1 MSTTYRLLYFNGRG
15 TAERTRLLFALAQ
28 QPYEDVR
35 FDQDEFAKAK
45 TDGSLAAGLNRVPLL
60 QVVCEDGT
68 TTNIPQSK
76 AIERFVAKQLG
87 LNGADAL
94 AEGVIDGICEH
105 QRDVRES
112 FAKVDTLQA
121 GAEKDTAVQAWL
133 ENDLP
138 DWLQKVDAALP
149 GSSSSAKFLCG
160 DSITLADIA
169 WFQFLIEFLDQPAEK
184 LAVTAALNTAPRLK
198 RSVEGVLA
206 QPDIKAW
213 RENRPETW

>member
-1 MSTTYRLLYFNGRG
+1 MSTSSYRLLYFNGRG
-15 TAERTRLLFALAQ
+15 TAERTRLLFALAK

-76 AIERFVAKQLG
+76 AIERFVAKQFG

-112 FAKVDTLQA
+112 FAKVDTLPA

-133 ENDLP
+133 EKDLP
-138 DWLQKVDAALP
+138 DWLQKVLGQLGRFVGMPKTPHDQRTTSKTSTHAFSHATR
-149 GSSSSAKFLCG
+149 SFN
-160 DSITLADIA
+160 
-169 WFQFLIEFLDQPAEK
+169 LI
-184 LAVTAALNTAPRLK
+184 
-198 RSVEGVLA
+198 RS
-206 QPDIKAW
+206 
-213 RENRPETW
+213 